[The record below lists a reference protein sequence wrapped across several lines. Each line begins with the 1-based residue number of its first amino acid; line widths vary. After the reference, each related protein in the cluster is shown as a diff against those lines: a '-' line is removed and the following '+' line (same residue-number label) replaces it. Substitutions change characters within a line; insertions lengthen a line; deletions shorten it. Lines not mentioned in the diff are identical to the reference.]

1 MGTFNQQNK
10 LIRANKNAPVPQQLN
25 DVIRNQESIWA
36 RLTRV
41 SEILD
46 RTVQQIKTRK
56 DIEIDSDLIREDSE
70 IFSLMSG
77 DSI

>member
-1 MGTFNQQNK
+1 MRIFNQQNK
-10 LIRANKNAPVPQQLN
+10 LIRANRNAPVPQQLN
-25 DVIRNQESIWA
+25 DIIRNQESIWE

-41 SEILD
+41 NEVLD

-56 DIEIDSDLIREDSE
+56 DIEIDSDLAREDSE